1 MNAYAYRAV
10 DGSGRLLRGQLA
22 AASEAELDSR
32 LLQIG
37 LELVNCRPLS
47 KRQQRAT
54 GTGINRRELINF
66 CFHLEQAHRAGLP
79 ILEALRDLRDST
91 DHDDFR
97 NVLAAISLA
106 VEGGKSLSGAMADFP
121 ATFDRVFIALVQA
134 GERSGELSE
143 VLSRM
148 TETLKWQDELISQTK
163 KLMLYPAFVGTVVA
177 GVVFFLMLYVVPQM
191 SEFLK
196 TMGQDMPM
204 HTRALIA
211 TSEFVVG
218 YWYLLLTIPVA
229 LTMTGVWLVRHDPGS
244 RRTFDQLKLR
254 AWILGPIL
262 EKIIMSRFAT
272 FFQIMYA
279 SGITI
284 VEALKTSRELAGNVI
299 IAEGIDRV
307 SLFVDEGNSL
317 SAAIARAELFPPLV
331 VRMVRIGEDI
341 GKLDEALQNV
351 TYFYNREVREA
362 VDRLQTLIEP
372 AMTVIL
378 GLILGWV
385 MLAVL
390 GPIYDTIGNLGA
402 T

>member
-1 MNAYAYRAV
+1 MSAFAYRAV

-37 LELVNCRPLS
+37 LQLVTCRPLS
-47 KRQQRAT
+47 TRQQKAAQT
-54 GTGINRRELINF
+54 NVNRRELINF

-91 DHDDFR
+91 GDDAFR

-106 VEGGKSLSGAMADFP
+106 VEGGKGLSDAMADFP
-121 ATFDRVFIALVQA
+121 STFDRVFVALVRA
-134 GERSGELSE
+134 GEKSGELSQ
-143 VLSRM
+143 VLGRM

-163 KLMLYPAFVGTVVA
+163 KLAMYPAFVGTVVA

-196 TMGQDMPM
+196 TMGQEMPL
-204 HTRALIA
+204 HTKALIA
-211 TSEFVVG
+211 TSDFVVRF
-218 YWYLLLTIPVA
+218 WYLIIAVPAIAVIA
-229 LTMTGVWLVRHDPGS
+229 ARWLVKNDVRF
-244 RRTFDQLKLR
+244 RRALDAFKLK
-254 AWILGPIL
+254 AWLVGPIL
-262 EKIIMSRFAT
+262 QKIIMSRFAT
-272 FFQIMYA
+272 YFQIMYA
-279 SGITI
+279 SGIPI
-284 VEALKTSRELAGNVI
+284 VDALKTSRELAGNMV
-299 IAEGIDRV
+299 IAEALDKV
-307 SLFVDEGNSL
+307 SGYVAEGNSL
-317 SAAIARAELFPPLV
+317 SAGIGKAGLFPPLV
-331 VRMVRIGEDI
+331 VRMVRMGEDI

-351 TYFYNREVREA
+351 TYFYNREVGEA

-385 MLAVL
+385 MLSVL